1 MSSVTFEIVF
11 LFLLILANG
20 VFAMCEIALISARK
34 TRLQQQ
40 AAAGNRGARI
50 ALEIANAPGH
60 FLSTVQIGITLVGI
74 LAGAF
79 GGATLAENIA
89 ASVKRVPLL
98 APYSEAAGIGVVVS
112 AITYLSLV
120 FGELVPKRLALRQP
134 ERIAMAAAQPMRLLA
149 KITSPVVQF
158 LTFSTEMVLRALGVG
173 PSQNAPITE
182 EEVKIMIE
190 QGTRAGVFEQ
200 AERDIVERVFR
211 LGDQRISAL
220 LTPRTDVVWLDLN
233 DPSQEII
240 RKITSGF
247 SRFPVGQD
255 SLDKVLGIVRA
266 KDLLAQYL
274 ANQSIDLK
282 ASLRHPLFVPESMRA
297 LKILDLFKQ
306 SGAHV
311 ALVVDEYGGVQGLVT
326 HHDILEAIGG
336 DILPETSPTEQP
348 AIKQE
353 DGSWLIDGMLTIAEF
368 KEILELAR
376 LPGEEQGG
384 YDTVGGFALQQM
396 GRIPSA
402 GDHFETAGLRLEV
415 VDMDGR
421 RIDKLLVIPVRAN
434 RTK

>member
-1 MSSVTFEIVF
+1 MSAVTFEIVF

-200 AERDIVERVFR
+200 AERDIVKRVFR
-211 LGDQRISAL
+211 LVDKRISAL

-233 DPSQEII
+233 DP
-240 RKITSGF
+240 
-247 SRFPVGQD
+247 
-255 SLDKVLGIVRA
+255 
-266 KDLLAQYL
+266 
-274 ANQSIDLK
+274 
-282 ASLRHPLFVPESMRA
+282 
-297 LKILDLFKQ
+297 
-306 SGAHV
+306 
-311 ALVVDEYGGVQGLVT
+311 
-326 HHDILEAIGG
+326 
-336 DILPETSPTEQP
+336 
-348 AIKQE
+348 
-353 DGSWLIDGMLTIAEF
+353 
-368 KEILELAR
+368 
-376 LPGEEQGG
+376 
-384 YDTVGGFALQQM
+384 
-396 GRIPSA
+396 
-402 GDHFETAGLRLEV
+402 
-415 VDMDGR
+415 
-421 RIDKLLVIPVRAN
+421 
-434 RTK
+434 

>member
-149 KITSPVVQF
+149 KITSPVVHF

>member
-348 AIKQE
+348 AIKRE

-402 GDHFETAGLRLEV
+402 GDHFETAGLRFEV

-421 RIDKLLVIPVRAN
+421 RVDKLLVIPVRAN